1 MTSGATTGANPSR
14 WYRNIDEMPLA
25 AFVDVLCDGDLSSL
39 YKGSPPENR
48 DHTLERRH
56 FEQLHTE
63 YTRRMLG
70 DDVSVYENLKRMA
83 IALSSIR
90 ILEAALVLAGNG
102 EITDD
107 GILRILR
114 SNGVRLTADRERNV
128 LMLSSALGKT
138 IRKYRE
144 AMEKYEAQ
152 VEKGGKQDREHFMAM
167 LAGMSSHFKFAIPF
181 LTTTTGEFCALYRRM
196 KAEVKE
202 MRGRQAQQRKQN
214 DLRRQRR

>member
-83 IALSSIR
+83 MALSSIR

-114 SNGVRLTADRERNV
+114 SNGVRLTADKERNV
-128 LMLSSALGKT
+128 LMLSSALGKA

-144 AMEKYEAQ
+144 AKEKYEAQ
-152 VEKGGKQDREHFMAM
+152 VEKGGRQDREHFMSM
-167 LAGMSSHFKFAIPF
+167 LAGLSSHFKFAIPF

>member
-25 AFVDVLCDGDLSSL
+25 AFVDVLCDGNLSSL

-90 ILEAALVLAGNG
+90 ILEAAVMLAKDGG
-102 EITDD
+102 ITDPECV
-107 GILRILR
+107 RILR
-114 SNGVRLTADRERNV
+114 SNGVRLTGDRERDV
-128 LMLSSALGKT
+128 LMLSSALGKA

-144 AMEKYEAQ
+144 AKEKYEAQ
-152 VEKGGKQDREHFMAM
+152 IEKGGRQDREYFMSM
-167 LAGMSSHFKFAIPF
+167 LAGLSSHFKFAIPF

>member
-14 WYRNIDEMPLA
+14 LYRNIDETPLA
-25 AFVDVLCDGDLSSL
+25 AFVTALCDGDLSAL
-39 YKGSPPENR
+39 YKGEPPAKR
-48 DHTLERRH
+48 DVQAEKERFR
-56 FEQLHTE
+56 ELHAE
-63 YTRRMLG
+63 YSSRML
-70 DDVSVYENLKRMA
+70 DEEFPVYENLKRMA
-83 IALSSIR
+83 MALSSIR

-114 SNGVRLTADRERNV
+114 SIGVRLTPDRERNV
-128 LMLSSALGKT
+128 LMLSSALGKA

-144 AMEKYEAQ
+144 AKEKYEAQ
-152 VEKGGKQDREHFMAM
+152 IEKGGRQDREYFMSM
-167 LAGMSSHFKFAIPF
+167 LAGLSSHFKFAIPF

>member
-90 ILEAALVLAGNG
+90 ILEAAFVLAGNG

-181 LTTTTGEFCALYRRM
+181 LTTTAGEFCALYRRM

>member
-90 ILEAALVLAGNG
+90 ILEAAVMLAKDGG
-102 EITDD
+102 ITDPECV
-107 GILRILR
+107 RILR
-114 SNGVRLTADRERNV
+114 SNGVRLTGDRERDV
-128 LMLSSALGKT
+128 LVLSSLHGKAV
-138 IRKYRE
+138 RRYGE
-144 AMEKYEAQ
+144 AKEKYEAQ
-152 VEKGGKQDREHFMAM
+152 LAQGGRQDREHFMTVMAS
-167 LAGMSSHFKFAIPF
+167 MSSHFKFAIPF
-181 LTTTTGEFCALYRRM
+181 LTTTVGEFCGLYRRM
-196 KAEVKE
+196 RDEIRETRA
-202 MRGRQAQQRKQN
+202 RQAHQQNNPGRRK
-214 DLRRQRR
+214 

>member
-83 IALSSIR
+83 MALSSIR

-181 LTTTTGEFCALYRRM
+181 LTTTAGEFCALYRRM

>member
-1 MTSGATTGANPSR
+1 MNYNKKTV
-14 WYRNIDEMPLA
+14 E
-25 AFVDVLCDGDLSSL
+25 DVEV
-39 YKGSPPENR
+39 KG
-48 DHTLERRH
+48 
-56 FEQLHTE
+56 
-63 YTRRMLG
+63 
-70 DDVSVYENLKRMA
+70 KK
-83 IALSSIR
+83 
-90 ILEAALVLAGNG
+90 VLARCDFNVPLNENG

-181 LTTTTGEFCALYRRM
+181 MTITVGEFCALYRRM

>member
-1 MTSGATTGANPSR
+1 
-14 WYRNIDEMPLA
+14 MPLA

-114 SNGVRLTADRERNV
+114 SNGVRLTADKERNV
-128 LMLSSALGKT
+128 LMLSSALGKA

-144 AMEKYEAQ
+144 AKEKYEAQ
-152 VEKGGKQDREHFMAM
+152 VEKGGRQDREHFMSM
-167 LAGMSSHFKFAIPF
+167 LAGLSSHFKFAIPF
-181 LTTTTGEFCALYRRM
+181 LTTTAGEFCALYRRM

>member
-83 IALSSIR
+83 MALSSIR

-114 SNGVRLTADRERNV
+114 SNGVRLTADKERNV
-128 LMLSSALGKT
+128 LMLSSALGKA

-144 AMEKYEAQ
+144 AKEKYEAQ
-152 VEKGGKQDREHFMAM
+152 VEKGGRQDREHFMSM
-167 LAGMSSHFKFAIPF
+167 LAGLSSHFKFAIPF
-181 LTTTTGEFCALYRRM
+181 LTTTAGEFCALYRRM